1 MAICAFALSARHGTR
16 DGAKR
21 QRVQGSVLMACDL
34 FLARSHYQL
43 HGTAFDIP
51 VVVVLSNSYVI
62 QLRGSDHDCN
72 FVEIAS
78 LE

>member
-1 MAICAFALSARHGTR
+1 
-16 DGAKR
+16 
-21 QRVQGSVLMACDL
+21 MACDL